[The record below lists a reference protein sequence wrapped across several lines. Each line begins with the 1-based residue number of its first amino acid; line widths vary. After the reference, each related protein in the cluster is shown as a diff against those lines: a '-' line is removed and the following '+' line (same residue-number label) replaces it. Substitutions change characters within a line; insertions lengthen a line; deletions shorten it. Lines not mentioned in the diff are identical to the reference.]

1 MTKAIFISTVAAF
14 GMSTLAT
21 AQVADVEAD
30 PIVAETETETVT
42 ETETT
47 VITETGNTEVLS
59 DAEYDADA
67 EIDSEADEDDV
78 AFEADEDEAEPEG

>member
-1 MTKAIFISTVAAF
+1 MTKAFLISTVAAF
-14 GMSTLAT
+14 GMSSLAT

-42 ETETT
+42 DSDTS

-59 DAEYDADA
+59 DAEYDA
-67 EIDSEADEDDV
+67 ELDSEDADEDE
-78 AFEADEDEAEPEG
+78 FEADEDEADPEG